1 MILWDANRHLFVKI
15 LFSSIWMKI
24 YTCLLV
30 YGKRPFEK
38 KNETDDHWCLEV
50 KLNVCILNCKSDR
63 DEKYWD
69 LHRVECYRSKREGH
83 MVYNTWL
90 GNVLS

>member
-69 LHRVECYRSKREGH
+69 CTESNAIDLNERV
-83 MVYNTWL
+83 TWSIIL
-90 GNVLS
+90 D